1 VSTTPD
7 SVPSAPSAPVASG
20 VATADQLLG
29 KKARTGD
36 IPVVL
41 ADGTQVVIK
50 VKAIGQADYDAMLA
64 AHPPTAAQKKD
75 DGTFDID
82 TFGPALVSACAV
94 DPKLSVAQATA
105 IWTSPDW
112 SRGELTHL
120 FTGVIAV
127 NNARLDVPFSATG

>member
-1 VSTTPD
+1 
-7 SVPSAPSAPVASG
+7 
-20 VATADQLLG
+20 
-29 KKARTGD
+29 
-36 IPVVL
+36 VVL

-82 TFGPALVSACAV
+82 TFGPALGSRPVRSTPSCGGPGHGDLDLTGLEPGEADPPVS
-94 DPKLSVAQATA
+94 P
-105 IWTSPDW
+105 
-112 SRGELTHL
+112 
-120 FTGVIAV
+120 GVIAV